1 MLQWMLFWGTRN
13 VPAGCR
19 EKEKDFSVALSPSI
33 HWHTHK
39 HLPMDAYVHTAYM
52 QYMGK
57 AFSSLIAF
65 NPCLTHAF
73 AEDMMEDTLV
83 GAIIFSVRGGDWRCM
98 CLLSSIS
105 LSLCY

>member
-1 MLQWMLFWGTRN
+1 
-13 VPAGCR
+13 
-19 EKEKDFSVALSPSI
+19 
-33 HWHTHK
+33 
-39 HLPMDAYVHTAYM
+39 
-52 QYMGK
+52 MGK